1 MADRIAGK
9 KLDELGRML
18 GAKKIEWSVS
28 GGARELLRKKGI
40 SEEYGAREL
49 ERVIGSEIKPLLVDE
64 ILFGRLKKG
73 GSCRLSCREDTFMLE
88 YQKREKPCQCTA

>member
-18 GAKKIEWSVS
+18 EAKKIEWSVS

-73 GSCRLSCREDTFMLE
+73 GSCRLSCREEAFMLE